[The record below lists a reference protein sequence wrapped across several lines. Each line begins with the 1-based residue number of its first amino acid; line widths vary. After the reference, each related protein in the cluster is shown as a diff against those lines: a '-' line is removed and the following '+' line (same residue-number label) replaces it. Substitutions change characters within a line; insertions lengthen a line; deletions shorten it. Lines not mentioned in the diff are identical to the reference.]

1 MERRPT
7 PTLILLPMAATGEST
22 AATGAS
28 VAAGRATLYVIPGSH
43 ACAATK
49 LMLERKG
56 ITYRTVELPT
66 GLHPQLVR
74 LRGFPGSPKP
84 IRMVD
89 GKPTRMSA
97 MLDRV
102 GTVPALSLG
111 SEKLQRNSE
120 IARFLDRVVPDPP
133 LYPGDPERR
142 AAVEE
147 AEAWADEPLQ
157 MFARRLVIVAG
168 ARGAGEL
175 SQDGGRGRLGALLA
189 GNGPQRRLAAKIAAR
204 TTFRANADAE
214 RRLLAAL
221 PEVLDRA
228 DGYFTTGVIGG
239 EEPNVADLMI
249 APSLALLD
257 YRLDIRDQV
266 RARPAFAVVE
276 RLLPEPA

>member
-1 MERRPT
+1 
-7 PTLILLPMAATGEST
+7 MAATGEST
-22 AATGAS
+22 AGSGAS
-28 VAAGRATLYVIPGSH
+28 VAQGTATLYVIPGSH
-43 ACAATK
+43 ACAAAK

-56 ITYRTVELPT
+56 IGYRTVELPT

-84 IRMVD
+84 MRMVD

-97 MLDRV
+97 VLDRV
-102 GTVPALSLG
+102 GTVPALSFG
-111 SEKLQRNSE
+111 SEKVQRNAE
-120 IARFLDRVVPDPP
+120 IARFLERAVPEPP
-133 LYPGDPERR
+133 LFPADPGQR

-168 ARGAGEL
+168 ARNSNEL
-175 SQDGGRGRLGALLA
+175 SERGARGRLGALLA
-189 GNGPQRRLAAKIAAR
+189 GNDRRRQIAAKLAAR

-214 RRLLAAL
+214 RRLLAEL

-228 DGYFTTGVIGG
+228 DGYYAAGVIGG
-239 EEPNVADLMI
+239 GQPNVAELMI

-266 RARPAFAVVE
+266 RGRPVFAVVD
-276 RLLPEPA
+276 RLLPA

>member
-1 MERRPT
+1 
-7 PTLILLPMAATGEST
+7 MAAE
-22 AATGAS
+22 A
-28 VAAGRATLYVIPGSH
+28 RPATLYVIHGSH
-43 ACAATK
+43 ACAAAK

-56 ITYRTVELPT
+56 IGYRTVDLPT

-97 MLDRV
+97 MLDKL
-102 GTVPALSLG
+102 GTVPALSIG
-111 SEKLQRNSE
+111 SERVQRNHE
-120 IARFLDRVVPDPP
+120 IARYLERTVPAPP
-133 LYPGDPERR
+133 LFPADAERR

-168 ARGAGEL
+168 ARDLDEM
-175 SQDGGRGRLGALLA
+175 SERGGRGRLGALLA
-189 GNGPQRRLAAKIAAR
+189 GNGPQRQLAAKVASR

-214 RRLLAAL
+214 RRLLAEL
-221 PEVLDRA
+221 PAVLDRA
-228 DGYFTTGVIGG
+228 DGYLAAGVIGG
-239 EEPNVADLMI
+239 EQPTVADTMI

-257 YRLDIRDQV
+257 YRLDIRDQL

-276 RLLPEPA
+276 RLLPDPA